1 MNQRGFIFSR
11 GSAEHGF
18 TFSRGSAEHG
28 FTLVELLVALSI
40 FAMVSAAGVM
50 LLRASI
56 DTQTAVAKR
65 LGEGG
70 GVNRLRSILASELAS
85 AQPRPVRDQ
94 SGNPLPAFVGESGS
108 IAFVH
113 AADSGGTEGALGRSR
128 YALEGGTLV
137 RQASVAVDGASPGDP
152 APLVREVTAARWR
165 FRSLD
170 GAWSEA
176 WTPDDPARLPRAVEL
191 TLERRGGVP
200 LVLRFLV
207 APDGLALAGQ
217 VAEVTP

>member
-1 MNQRGFIFSR
+1 MQVWKQRGFR
-11 GSAEHGF
+11 A
-18 TFSRGSAEHG
+18 SRGSAEHG
-28 FTLVELLVALSI
+28 FTLVELLVALTI

-50 LLRASI
+50 LLRSSI
-56 DTQTAVAKR
+56 DTQMAVSKR
-65 LGEGG
+65 LSEGG
-70 GVNRLRSILASELAS
+70 GVNRLRAIIGSELAS

-113 AADSGGTEGALGRSR
+113 AADSGGVEGALGRSR
-128 YALEGGTLV
+128 YALEGGALI
-137 RQASVAVDGASPGDP
+137 RQASPQVDGANPGDP

-170 GAWSEA
+170 GGWSEN
-176 WTPDDPARLPRAVEL
+176 WQPDDPGRLPRAVEL
-191 TLERRGGVP
+191 TLERQGVAP

-207 APDGLALAGQ
+207 GPDGLPPPGQ
-217 VAEVTP
+217 EPQGDAP